1 MYHLTVEPDVD
12 RRALVSGASSGIGEA
27 FARALVRRG
36 QSVVI
41 VARRAER
48 LTQLS
53 QELGGERRALA
64 IPMDLAAQGAAA
76 RLFEQLT
83 RRGIAVEL
91 LVNNA
96 GIGTTGRYVLEP
108 PQTTAGIL
116 ALNVGAALELSR
128 AFLPGMLERRRGAVI
143 NVCSMSAFQPVP
155 FLATYAASKAFLL
168 SFSESLAEELRGT
181 GVFVQ
186 ALCPGLVPTEF
197 QARAGTDKVAFN
209 AATKMAP
216 ELVAESS
223 LRALE
228 TGALLV
234 IPGWRDRLTV
244 QLQRFLPRVL
254 VRRVAGGLF
263 RPPAEKNRAKS
274 FRL

>member
-1 MYHLTVEPDVD
+1 MYHLPVEPHVD

-53 QELGGERRALA
+53 QELGGEQRALA
-64 IPMDLAAQGAAA
+64 IPMDLAQQGAAA

-83 RRGIAVEL
+83 GRGIAVDL

-116 ALNVGAALELSR
+116 ALNVGTALELAR

-168 SFSESLAEELRGT
+168 SWSESLAEELRGT

-197 QARAGTDKVAFN
+197 QHRAGTDKVAFN
-209 AATKMAP
+209 AAPKMAA
-216 ELVAESS
+216 ELVAEAS

-228 TGALLV
+228 TRALVV
-234 IPGWRDRLTV
+234 IPAWRDRLTV

-254 VRRVAGGLF
+254 VRRVAGALF
-263 RPPAEKNRAKS
+263 RPPA
-274 FRL
+274 